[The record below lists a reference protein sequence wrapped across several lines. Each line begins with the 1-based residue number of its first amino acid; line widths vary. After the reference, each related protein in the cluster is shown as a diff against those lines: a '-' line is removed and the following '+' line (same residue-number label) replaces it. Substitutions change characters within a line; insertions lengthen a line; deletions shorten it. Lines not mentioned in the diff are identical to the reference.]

1 MSMIEARDVLGGLTP
16 YYPDQFDLV
25 VPSEEMTALL
35 NIFKQH
41 FITEGVL
48 FEGQKIW
55 IEQKRSNIRFFYAF
69 PFTFVHVITQ
79 ELKNGQREFDQARAK
94 RVHWIKPIL
103 LNCNDER
110 VFVFERLHDK
120 TGAPQVYFW
129 FKGLSYLV
137 ILRSLNE
144 KKQLVTAFC
153 VDVVKA
159 QQLDRWWKKGALNK
173 KPHIMCGVRNLR
185 HCD

>member
-1 MSMIEARDVLGGLTP
+1 MVDSQDPLGGLTP
-16 YYPDQFDLV
+16 YFADNFNLV
-25 VPSEEMTALL
+25 TPSIEMNELL
-35 NIFKQH
+35 DIFKKH

-55 IEQKRSNIRFFYAF
+55 VEQKRSNIQLFYAF
-69 PFTFVHVITQ
+69 PYTFVHVITQ
-79 ELKNGQREFDQARAK
+79 KLENGQRKFDQARAK

-103 LNCNDER
+103 LNCTDDR
-110 VFVFERLHDK
+110 VYVFERAHDK
-120 TGAPQVYFW
+120 TGTPQVFFW
-129 FKGLSYLV
+129 FKQLSYLV
-137 ILRSLNE
+137 ILRSLND

-153 VDVVKA
+153 VDGIKA
-159 QQLDRWWKKGALNK
+159 QQLERWWKQGVLNK